1 MAYDHF
7 APKRIVVRPKS
18 HALKMQLSQIAW
30 FWGEAISYDAVP
42 GLPGVT
48 AGGALGS
55 VGLSCVAGTEVSVSQ
70 CQSCTLENG
79 SCS

>member
-1 MAYDHF
+1 MIIMSPD
-7 APKRIVVRPKS
+7 RVVVRPKS

-30 FWGEAISYDAVP
+30 YWGEEAIKFFSCDAV
-42 GLPGVT
+42 PGVT

-55 VGLSCVAGTEVSVSQ
+55 VGSSCVAGREVSVSQ